1 MRFNRKLL
9 KRLLQLKEAALVKY
23 SKFHHLDKLIGP
35 NVLVLSPHP
44 DDDVF
49 GCGGT
54 LVKHIQQGHHVY
66 VVYLCQ
72 GDKGITN
79 KSSVETAEIRKKESL
94 KAATILGIPKENL
107 FYLAQKDEQLTASK
121 LVLTKLNALIV
132 KLTPNIIYLPSFTD
146 HHSDHF
152 QTNIILKELAIKDVW
167 VAGYEIWT
175 PHIPNRLVDISRVM
189 DKKLLAIQAHQSQ
202 LVALDYLNAIKGLNQ
217 YRACLYP
224 KRKYQYAESFILA
237 KKKDY
242 FELMNREG

>member
-9 KRLLQLKEAALVKY
+9 KRFIQLKEAALVQY
-23 SKFHHLDKLIGP
+23 SKFHHLDHLIGP

-54 LVKHIQQGHHVY
+54 LIKHIEQGHTVD

-72 GDKGITN
+72 GDKGISN
-79 KSSVETAEIRKKESL
+79 ESGEIAAKIRREES
-94 KAATILGIPKENL
+94 KNAARIVGIPVENL
-107 FYLAQKDEQLTASK
+107 YYLAQKDEALTANNFVLK
-121 LVLTKLNALIV
+121 TLNELVEKINPT
-132 KLTPNIIYLPSFTD
+132 IIYAPSFTD
-146 HHSDHF
+146 NHPDHF
-152 QTNIILKELAIKDVW
+152 QTNVILKQLKIQEVW

-175 PHIPNRLVDISRVM
+175 PHIPNRIVDISAVM
-189 DKKLLAIQAHQSQ
+189 ERKLLAIKAHQSQ

-224 KRKYQYAESFILA
+224 KRRYQFAESFIVA

-242 FELMNREG
+242 FQLMGI

>member
-1 MRFNRKLL
+1 MRFKRKLL

-35 NVLVLSPHP
+35 NVVVLSPHP
-44 DDDVF
+44 DDDIF

-66 VVYLCQ
+66 IVYLCQ
-72 GDKGITN
+72 GDKGISD
-79 KSSVETAEIRKKESL
+79 KSGGEATKIRRKESL
-94 KAATILGIPKENL
+94 KAANILGIPQENL
-107 FYLAQKDEQLTASK
+107 YYLAQKDEQLTASK
-121 LVLTKLNALIV
+121 LVLTELNTLLAKI
-132 KLTPNIIYLPSFTD
+132 KPSIIYLPSFTD
-146 HHSDHF
+146 HHVDHF
-152 QTNIILKELAIKDVW
+152 QTNLILKQLPIENVW

-175 PHIPNRLVDISRVM
+175 PHIPNRIVDITSVM
-189 DKKLLAIQAHQSQ
+189 DKKIQAMQAHQSQ
-202 LVALDYLNAIKGLNQ
+202 LIALDYLNAIRGLNQ

-242 FELMNREG
+242 FELMKG